1 VAVSESPYP
10 YSARTRFFVVTFASI
25 VQHHLSRRTVT
36 CSPFTTQAIVH
47 LGSCGKYAQFSKTV
61 LLLGGCHSM
70 LAQGLPFLADWH
82 SRRFYIDRRRPVSW
96 GTFWQYRVPLQ
107 NRLASR
113 ATDAPRI
120 DLIKA
125 YACLL
130 AANFD
135 FLEEPFVDG
144 D

>member
-1 VAVSESPYP
+1 MCSIFKNRVTPGWLSFD
-10 YSARTRFFVVTFASI
+10 ARTRTPFSGRLALQTLLHRPASW
-25 VQHHLSRRTVT
+25 R
-36 CSPFTTQAIVH
+36 
-47 LGSCGKYAQFSKTV
+47 
-61 LLLGGCHSM
+61 
-70 LAQGLPFLADWH
+70 
-82 SRRFYIDRRRPVSW
+82 
-96 GTFWQYRVPLQ
+96 TFWQYRVPLQ

-130 AANFD
+130 AAGFD